1 MLSVIG
7 KHTTLYIKHTTRMSY
22 QDRLALAM
30 SQSAF
35 YRTAAALAKAMGC
48 SPQAVGLVLSGASKS
63 FGATNHSKAS
73 ALLEVAPLWLA
84 AGEGPMRAV
93 QASRPANNE
102 TALRDPVLDDL
113 AVLEPEDA
121 DVWRAQI
128 RAAAIK
134 LKRERLRQLG
144 EIAGATLKSP
154 QPTPTA
160 VDLETDAA
168 VLPAKS

>member
-1 MLSVIG
+1 MISATC
-7 KHTTLYIKHTTRMSY
+7 KHTALFIKHTPRMSY

-35 YRTAAALAKAMGC
+35 YRTATALAKAMGC

-84 AGEGPMRAV
+84 AGEGPMRAM

-154 QPTPTA
+154 QPTPPA
-160 VDLETDAA
+160 VDLETEA
-168 VLPAKS
+168 VVPPAKS

>member
-1 MLSVIG
+1 
-7 KHTTLYIKHTTRMSY
+7 MSY

-35 YRTAAALAKAMGC
+35 YRTASALAKAMGC

-73 ALLEVAPLWLA
+73 ALLEVVPLWLA
-84 AGEGPMRAV
+84 AGEGPMRGMPT
-93 QASRPANNE
+93 SRPADHE
-102 TALRDPVLDDL
+102 DALRDPVLDDL

-134 LKRERLRQLG
+134 VKRERLRQLA
-144 EIAGATLKSP
+144 EIAGAPHPPPQSP
-154 QPTPTA
+154 EQTPPVA
-160 VDLETDAA
+160 DLETDAV
-168 VLPAKS
+168 VLPVKS